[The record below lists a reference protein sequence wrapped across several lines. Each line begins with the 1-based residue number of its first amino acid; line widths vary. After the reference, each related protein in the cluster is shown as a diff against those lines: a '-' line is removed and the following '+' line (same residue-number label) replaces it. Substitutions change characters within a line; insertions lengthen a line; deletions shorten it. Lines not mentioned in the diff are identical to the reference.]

1 MLNPI
6 QSKNTDAMDILHN
19 QYIDGSP
26 WNSVFEG
33 QDTEGISVAYSVGI
47 IQRGMV
53 QIQFTWR
60 PLTNLIGGGC
70 RLHIGTEE

>member
-6 QSKNTDAMDILHN
+6 QAKNIDALDILYC
-19 QYIDGSP
+19 QYINYMP
-26 WNSVFEG
+26 VFEG

-60 PLTNLIGGGC
+60 PLTNLIGGSC
-70 RLHIGTEE
+70 QLHIGVEE